1 MVTCIKPSNSDRE
14 PITTSIGYGFTA
26 WAFLDSWTFLDEAC
40 KRIKNAAQTPYTS
53 IGTHTVRFP
62 VRHTQ
67 SSSARVGGSPCNA
80 QNEAQEY
87 TPLWKYAYEIDIL

>member
-53 IGTHTVRFP
+53 IGTHTVPFP
-62 VRHTQ
+62 VRTRNRQVPVISLQCTKRGTRIHT
-67 SSSARVGGSPCNA
+67 SLEV
-80 QNEAQEY
+80 
-87 TPLWKYAYEIDIL
+87 